1 MLETNS
7 RTEPRQG
14 VRLLLG
20 VAGLGNAG
28 NAVLRD
34 LDKVAGVELVAV
46 ADVRAL
52 ALEISERE
60 NGLVRRYDSVAAMCG
75 CEKVDAVWVATPTE
89 FHAEHVITALERGK
103 HVICEKPM
111 ALSLDDCDRMIEA
124 AEKNSLILLMHSK
137 AMDPPIVKMREVIA
151 GGELGRV
158 IQINTWSYKGWL
170 RSARLPSEVDSAKGG
185 GVLFRQGPHQ
195 VDIVLAIGGKRVRSV
210 RATAGRWHPRF
221 DTEGNFTAFL
231 EFEDRTPATLV
242 FNGYGFFDTSDLTW
256 GIGEGGYQ
264 ASRQENRQAD
274 PQTPVEESLRYSM
287 PLRAEARR
295 RIGERKQPIYG
306 LTLVSCEKGDM
317 RQSPDGVYV
326 YTRDGCREIP
336 CPTFLDRAEAL
347 LKLVEAVTEHR
358 PVATDGRWGKATL
371 EVLLAILQSSRGER
385 EITLAHQVRTVV

>member
-1 MLETNS
+1 VQS
-7 RTEPRQG
+7 K
-14 VRLLLG
+14 RLSLG
-20 VAGLGNAG
+20 IAGLGNAG

-46 ADVRAL
+46 ADVRGL
-52 ALEISERE
+52 ALETFQKQNSM
-60 NGLVRRYDSVAAMCG
+60 VRTYDSVASMCG

-89 FHAEHVITALERGK
+89 FHAEHVISALERGK

-124 AEKNSLILLMHSK
+124 AEKNKLILLMHSK

-317 RQSPDGVYV
+317 RQSPDGVYL
-326 YTRDGCREIP
+326 YTRDGCQEIP
-336 CPTFLDRAEAL
+336 CPAFLDRAEAL
-347 LKLVEAVTEHR
+347 LKLVEAVAEHR

-371 EVLLAILQSSRGER
+371 EVLLAILQSSREGR
-385 EITLAHQVRTVV
+385 EITLAHQVRSVV

>member
-1 MLETNS
+1 VQS
-7 RTEPRQG
+7 K
-14 VRLLLG
+14 RLSLG
-20 VAGLGNAG
+20 IAGLGNAG

-46 ADVRAL
+46 ADVRGL
-52 ALEISERE
+52 ALETFQKQNSM
-60 NGLVRRYDSVAAMCG
+60 VRTYDSVASMCG

-89 FHAEHVITALERGK
+89 FHAEHVISALERGK

-124 AEKNSLILLMHSK
+124 AEKNKLILLMHSK

-210 RATAGRWHPRF
+210 RATTGRWHPRF

-242 FNGYGFFDTSDLTW
+242 FGF
-256 GIGEGGYQ
+256 
-264 ASRQENRQAD
+264 
-274 PQTPVEESLRYSM
+274 
-287 PLRAEARR
+287 
-295 RIGERKQPIYG
+295 
-306 LTLVSCEKGDM
+306 
-317 RQSPDGVYV
+317 
-326 YTRDGCREIP
+326 
-336 CPTFLDRAEAL
+336 
-347 LKLVEAVTEHR
+347 
-358 PVATDGRWGKATL
+358 
-371 EVLLAILQSSRGER
+371 
-385 EITLAHQVRTVV
+385 

>member
-1 MLETNS
+1 M
-7 RTEPRQG
+7 
-14 VRLLLG
+14 
-20 VAGLGNAG
+20 
-28 NAVLRD
+28 LRD

-231 EFEDRTPATLV
+231 EFEDGTPATLV

-295 RIGERKQPIYG
+295 RMGERKQPIYG

-317 RQSPDGVYV
+317 RQSPDGVYL
-326 YTRDGCREIP
+326 YTRDGCQEIP
-336 CPTFLDRAEAL
+336 CPAFLDRGEAL